1 MPTPPWA
8 AVGAFRSAPWAAWCA
23 ERWPIPFAVAAAYL
37 AFVAVGARWL
47 VICGCGGRA
56 LSLQRP
62 LVLWN
67 VLLTAFSFAGLAAM
81 APGFL
86 ADIAALGPA
95 ELLCPASGVAGA
107 HFAAG
112 ARGLAMLLFMLSK
125 LPELVDTFFL
135 VARGRP
141 VSFLHAFHHASV
153 MIYCWLAYGKSSNS
167 GLLFAT
173 MNYLVHSLMYL
184 YFTLQ
189 AAGLKPTWGAHVTRL
204 QIAQMVAGVLIV
216 ASSAWL
222 QLARGRTCEDPA
234 VLAGAAFIYSVQ
246 VGGAVPSAVSSPTS
260 YLDKRPCG
268 PRAPRPAPPQL
279 LDSLCSV
286 LREAARIR
294 KAAQRVMQA
303 KGASAR
309 QLPSFVRP
317 FFLPFPTYL
326 TFVTSLDFANVERPS
341 FSHAPPPAQL
351 ERARGSPPPLTY
363 ATLTVSSLS
372 AAGTTQALIVRRDW
386 LRVRIARP
394 CGSLAMRSLSKRR

>member
-216 ASSAWL
+216 ASTAT
-222 QLARGRTCEDPA
+222 QRTTPQR
-234 VLAGAAFIYSVQ
+234 I
-246 VGGAVPSAVSSPTS
+246 PPRPRSPT
-260 YLDKRPCG
+260 RPSPHERRG
-268 PRAPRPAPPQL
+268 PLPCAAPAPAAACATTEPPEPPSPASAAAQPAPP
-279 LDSLCSV
+279 
-286 LREAARIR
+286 
-294 KAAQRVMQA
+294 
-303 KGASAR
+303 
-309 QLPSFVRP
+309 
-317 FFLPFPTYL
+317 
-326 TFVTSLDFANVERPS
+326 
-341 FSHAPPPAQL
+341 
-351 ERARGSPPPLTY
+351 SPPSLNLLSSADRRLPHPSPLY
-363 ATLTVSSLS
+363 I
-372 AAGTTQALIVRRDW
+372 QQ
-386 LRVRIARP
+386 
-394 CGSLAMRSLSKRR
+394 